1 MKDNLKIEILNAAML
16 VAQTAGYSR
25 VTLQEVA
32 NQAGCTHGAVLYHF
46 STVAQLRRAIM
57 SEAIRIGDAAII
69 AQGLA
74 IGDSKA
80 KRAPPNLKAAAAAY
94 LMEA

>member
-1 MKDNLKIEILNAAML
+1 MKNDRKTDILNAAMT

-32 NQAGCTHGAVLYHF
+32 RQAGCTRGLVLYYY
-46 STVAQLRRAIM
+46 STIVQLRRAIM
-57 SEAIRIGDAAII
+57 SEAIRIKDAAIL

-74 IGDSKA
+74 VGDSKA
-80 KRAPPNLKAAAAAY
+80 KRAPPDLKAAAAAY

>member
-1 MKDNLKIEILNAAML
+1 MKNNRKTAILKAAMD

-32 NQAGCTHGAVLYHF
+32 RQARCTHGLVLYYF
-46 STVAQLRRAIM
+46 STVAQLRRAVM
-57 SEAIRIGDAAII
+57 SEAIRVGDAAII

-80 KRAPPNLKAAAAAY
+80 KRAPPELKAAAAAY